1 MLVAL
6 EFFEQAVVGLV
17 VAVVA
22 VGLGPVADLRVVG
35 LRLVVGQGVVDLE
48 AQAVVVSSFVVEAN
62 KLADSKRLVVV
73 EFGDASNST
82 VVDRMD
88 QDW

>member
-17 VAVVA
+17 VAVVD
-22 VGLGPVADLRVVG
+22 LGPVADLRVVG

-88 QDW
+88 QDG